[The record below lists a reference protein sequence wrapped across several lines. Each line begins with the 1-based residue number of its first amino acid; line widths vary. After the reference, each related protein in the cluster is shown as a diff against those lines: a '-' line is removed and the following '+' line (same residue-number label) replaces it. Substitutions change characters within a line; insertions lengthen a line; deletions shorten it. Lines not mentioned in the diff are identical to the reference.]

1 MEPTCECVDLK
12 IRNIILENSLESEKH
27 LREKFEASSHIYSYE
42 LRMALDRLAMVENK
56 LKMLRNSFQFL
67 NAGVSSFSSDLTM
80 AIDSIVSS
88 NLI

>member
-1 MEPTCECVDLK
+1 
-12 IRNIILENSLESEKH
+12 
-27 LREKFEASSHIYSYE
+27 
-42 LRMALDRLAMVENK
+42 MALDQLAMVENK